1 MKGKLIVVLL
11 NVVFLNV
18 VVFLFAYIFSLIPEQ
33 HKSTIVTIIVGLGI
47 LVFLA
52 WSFGHGNLKL
62 FRLAKLPNEKIS
74 TPEAIWNFAKILVGG
89 MILWNL
95 IFELL

>member
-1 MKGKLIVVLL
+1 MKEKIIIVALNLI
-11 NVVFLNV
+11 
-18 VVFLFAYIFSLIPEQ
+18 VFLFAYIFHLIPQ
-33 HKSTIVTIIVGLGI
+33 SHKGNILSYLVGLGI

-62 FRLAKLPNEKIS
+62 FRLAKLPDEKIS

-89 MILWNL
+89 MVVWNL
-95 IFELL
+95 LFELF